1 MSLYIFVVSPDKLKI
16 ISEMTYKNDRF
27 YHSSGEIM
35 PTNPRVKYH
44 RVKDSDGYVDA
55 QVKCY
60 FLMLKTK
67 LC

>member
-1 MSLYIFVVSPDKLKI
+1 
-16 ISEMTYKNDRF
+16 MTYKNYHF

-60 FLMLKTK
+60 FL
-67 LC
+67 C

>member
-1 MSLYIFVVSPDKLKI
+1 
-16 ISEMTYKNDRF
+16 MTYKNDRF

-60 FLMLKTK
+60 CFVKNKILLKS
-67 LC
+67 LVRRV